1 MSIDL
6 NSPYRQYPSG
16 HRDVFDGLLRGATA
30 TNDMR
35 TARTRSELSSQAR
48 DFANRQTLQGLQND
62 MAAQGY
68 QNNLLQSR
76 MDGVF
81 GPAGNLLRGLFT

>member
-1 MSIDL
+1 MMR
-6 NSPYRQYPSG
+6 SPFGQYPQG
-16 HRDVFDGLLRGATA
+16 HNDVFDGLLRGATA
-30 TNDMR
+30 TTDMR
-35 TARTRSELSSQAR
+35 TARNRSELSSQAR